1 MRKKIEKT
9 WWIDLPCYACAIL
22 IVRALLHA
30 AGVEHFTPGAGFSPA
45 GFVVWACCFHVVE
58 RIVRFVLW
66 AAVLAV
72 APDRAAEMR

>member
-1 MRKKIEKT
+1 MKNKFGQR
-9 WWIDLPCYACAIL
+9 WWIDLPCLFCAIL

-45 GFVVWACCFHVVE
+45 GFAVWACCFHVVE
-58 RIVRFVLW
+58 RIIRFALW